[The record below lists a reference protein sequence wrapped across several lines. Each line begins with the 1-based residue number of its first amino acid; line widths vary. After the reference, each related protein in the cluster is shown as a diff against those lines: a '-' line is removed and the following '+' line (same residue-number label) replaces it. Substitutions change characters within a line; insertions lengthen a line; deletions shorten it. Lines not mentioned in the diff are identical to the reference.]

1 MHEELGPLS
10 DRKHRASGQSPS
22 PNDVEP
28 TAQTSAPSSP
38 TSTSSDTS
46 QLDSPTPL
54 LANRYRLDEL
64 LAMGTSGQDWRG
76 FDLRQGCPVQIKLLK
91 LRRGQDPHR
100 LLGRLRGMIQLSH
113 RGILPTLDAGAQDNT
128 CFVIAPQLDAI
139 SLEERLQERP
149 VSRRRAVAWTIQ
161 VAEAI
166 EHAHQQGIVH
176 GELTPSCILIE
187 RQGGVKVSDFGI
199 SENSELTAAAD
210 ASGRAHNTST
220 TAGPSRIDPAS
231 DLRELGRLLQRL
243 LSGPVKSSSHKTPG
257 PAARSDDQAWL
268 RVSQLPPHLQKI
280 CQKAISPDPKQ
291 QYKSAGQ
298 LAKELRQFQR
308 EHHFQPVRRAML
320 GGAILLPLLL
330 ATWLGYRLLM
340 QATSSDSGKPPAR
353 FFNQVAKLNAED
365 QVRAVADMLMEL
377 NPGFDGQLF
386 EEIEQGQVVGLR
398 LETTRVSNIWP
409 IAALTSLRDLDCSGP
424 YQSVEN
430 GILSDLS
437 PLVGLPIRRLR
448 CDYNLLL
455 EDLAPLAN
463 LPLEYLN
470 IEACKVRDLSP
481 LLGLQL
487 REIVLSRNP
496 INDLSPLAG
505 MPLEAICVTS
515 TLVEDISPV
524 VQAELKF
531 MRAIRT
537 PVRSLEPLR
546 GSQVLTVE
554 FDESEVSDLSPVVE
568 MPQLIGLMFRSSK
581 VTDLSPLLNHPK
593 IRWLRLPAIQPNL
606 VPLLDTLP
614 ALELV
619 NGGGWPELRAR
630 VLLLAEERAAA
641 ETSAANEERAAAE
654 QTGTA
659 EGEAA
664 DAEATEDQ

>member
-1 MHEELGPLS
+1 MLEESGPPL
-10 DRKHRASGQSPS
+10 DRRHPATGQPPS

-28 TAQTSAPSSP
+28 DAQGRDRLGPISEAVDESR
-38 TSTSSDTS
+38 
-46 QLDSPTPL
+46 LDSTVPL

-64 LAMGTSGQDWRG
+64 LAIGTSGQDWRG
-76 FDLRQGCPVQIKLLK
+76 FDLRQGCPVQIKVLK

-100 LLGRLRGMIQLSH
+100 LLDRLRCMIHVSH
-113 RGILPTLDAGAQDNT
+113 HGILPTLDAGVQGDK

-149 VSRRRAVAWTIQ
+149 ISRRRAITWTIQ

-166 EHAHQQGIVH
+166 EHAHQRGIVH
-176 GELTPSCILIE
+176 GELTAACILLDGP
-187 RQGGVKVSDFGI
+187 RGVRVGDFGI
-199 SENSELTAAAD
+199 SENSEPTATPGGA
-210 ASGRAHNTST
+210 GRPPNAST
-220 TAGPSRIDPAS
+220 TAGPLQVDTAA
-231 DLRELGRLLQRL
+231 DLRDLGRLLQRL
-243 LSGPVKSSSHKTPG
+243 LSGPAKSPSHQTPG
-257 PAARSDDQAWL
+257 PPARPDDQAWL
-268 RVSQLPPHLQKI
+268 RVSQLPPPLQKI
-280 CQKAISPDPKQ
+280 CQKAISPDPKKH
-291 QYKSAGQ
+291 YKSAGQ
-298 LAKELRQFQR
+298 FAKDLRLFQR
-308 EHHFQPVRRAML
+308 EHRLQPVRRAML

-330 ATWLGYRLLM
+330 ATWLGYRLLT
-340 QATSSDSGKPPAR
+340 QNTPSDSGKPPAK
-353 FFNQVAKLNAED
+353 FFNQVAKLKAQD
-365 QVRAVADMLMEL
+365 QVRAVADMLGEL

-386 EEIEQGQVVGLR
+386 EEIEQGRVVGLR

-455 EDLAPLAN
+455 EDLSPLAH

-496 INDLSPLAG
+496 INDLSPLTG

-524 VQAELKF
+524 AQAELKF
-531 MRAIRT
+531 LRAIRT

-554 FDESEVSDLSPVVE
+554 FDESEVSDLSPVTE

-593 IRWLRLPAIQPNL
+593 IRWLRLPAIQPHL

-641 ETSAANEERAAAE
+641 EKSAANEERAAAE
-654 QTGTA
+654 QSGAAVGEAT
-659 EGEAA
+659 EGEA
-664 DAEATEDQ
+664 TEEK